1 MNKLRLLSVFI
12 CLYLYSRAG
21 AQTLYVDPS
30 KGHDE
35 DEGTMSEPLASLQK
49 AVARANQFAGD
60 QPTTIKVAPGLYLL
74 PTVLRIESPKGS
86 TAPYVLEAMIMPDDK
101 DWKPWLMPV
110 IESVSP
116 NNDKKYFDHCAG
128 FMAERANVL
137 IRGLKFIGN
146 SNPAVEYYYP
156 IIRDTLTRSRNL
168 CRHLPVLFYWR

>member
-1 MNKLRLLSVFI
+1 MKNIILTAAFVLGIGQNS
-12 CLYLYSRAG
+12 G

-35 DEGTMSEPLASLQK
+35 AEGTMTEPLASLQK

-60 QPTTIKVAPGLYLL
+60 QPTTIKVAPGHYLL
-74 PTVLRIESPKGS
+74 QAVLRIESPMGA
-86 TAPYVLEAMIMPDDK
+86 TAPYVLEAAIMPDDK

-128 FMAERANVL
+128 IMTGRELMSRSGAQIYRQCQPGGGVT
-137 IRGLKFIGN
+137 R
-146 SNPAVEYYYP
+146 YP
-156 IIRDTLTRSRNL
+156 IVRDTL
-168 CRHLPVLFYWR
+168 